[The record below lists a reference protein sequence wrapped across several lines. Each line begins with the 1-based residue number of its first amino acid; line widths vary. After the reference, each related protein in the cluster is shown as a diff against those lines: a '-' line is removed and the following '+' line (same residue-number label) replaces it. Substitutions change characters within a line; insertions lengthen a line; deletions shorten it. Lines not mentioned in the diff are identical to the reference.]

1 MEIGCQLEEVT
12 IEWIGSKWSDQGTN
26 CCYCLWL
33 LQWIT
38 RGDES
43 PRMCIEQRGYTV
55 SPQALISLAAWG
67 GRGAEETMWWRSI
80 IRQICTEDRITWYG
94 HNSCWPF
101 VNKVY
106 CACCCF
112 LSWVVLWV
120 FYRLIGTRS
129 SYWLLPVQKQENRS
143 SQNLHPGYM
152 RRLAKLAG
160 CAPKD
165 REGGRFYQSICWR
178 PLLYLQTLPK
188 LWKALESSWSP

>member
-1 MEIGCQLEEVT
+1 MNRQVLCVQVILIKVQTAATAYGCCNELHKVT
-12 IEWIGSKWSDQGTN
+12 NLQECENLNKEGT
-26 CCYCLWL
+26 
-33 LQWIT
+33 
-38 RGDES
+38 R
-43 PRMCIEQRGYTV
+43 V
-55 SPQALISLAAWG
+55 SPQALTSLAAWG

-129 SYWLLPVQKQENRS
+129 SYWLLPVQKQENHS

-178 PLLYLQTLPK
+178 PLLYLQTPY
-188 LWKALESSWSP
+188 ST